1 MILLIN
7 TITHTMTLIKWNYAE
22 YHINS
27 NDKVPKF
34 EVGDQVKI
42 SKYKNNFAKE
52 YALNWLEE
60 VFFISKIK
68 NTVKWAYA
76 IS

>member
-1 MILLIN
+1 
-7 TITHTMTLIKWNYAE
+7 MTLIKWNYAE
-22 YHINS
+22 YHINF

-52 YALNWLEE
+52 YAPNWLEE
-60 VFFISKIK
+60 VFVISKIK

>member
-7 TITHTMTLIKWNYAE
+7 AITHTMTLIKWNYVE

-52 YALNWLEE
+52 YAPNWLEE
-60 VFFISKIK
+60 VFVISKIK

>member
-1 MILLIN
+1 
-7 TITHTMTLIKWNYAE
+7 MTLIKWNYVE

-52 YALNWLEE
+52 YAPNWLEE
-60 VFFISKIK
+60 VFVISKIK